1 MGLKFY
7 IVEKEGKIQSEGV
20 EEKELFIKLKES
32 GIKRAIFF
40 GKETAIYFE
49 TVGDKA
55 VMVGVDRVSAGFAK
69 IYARKILKEDK
80 KKIDLKSLEDA
91 FEFAERVEKADLDE
105 LAKLR

>member
-7 IVEKEGKIQSEGV
+7 ILEKEGKIQSEGV
-20 EEKELFIKLKES
+20 EEKELFLKLRDS
-32 GIKRAIFF
+32 GAKRAILF

-49 TVGDKA
+49 TLGDRA

-80 KKIDLKSLEDA
+80 KKIDLKSLEEV